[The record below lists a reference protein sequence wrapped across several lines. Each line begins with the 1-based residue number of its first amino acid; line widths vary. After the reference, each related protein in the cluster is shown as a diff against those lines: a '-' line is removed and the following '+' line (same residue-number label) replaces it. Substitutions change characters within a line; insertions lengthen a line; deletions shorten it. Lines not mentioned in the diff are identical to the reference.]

1 MSTLHLISS
10 PHDTLLPQAKEAIV
24 TLVIGDSFR
33 YSWEGAAK
41 ASWVRYAEK
50 HDLDIVLIQQPLD
63 GSLMAQSRS
72 PAWQKCLI
80 LSLPWSQLYQRII
93 WVDADI
99 IINPH
104 SPHICYGVPQ
114 QQVGAVINYDQM
126 SLAEKH
132 IRLDRTTASTKPD
145 DLAPMQTLEEVAHNF
160 KRFNNF
166 LYRHLENMDTDES
179 RTISTGVLVLSPQLQ
194 RHRELLEDTYHFPQR
209 TKCYEQ
215 HPLSLLLMQRG
226 LLYELNPRF
235 NWHLFEYFA
244 VHCPKLLAKT
254 KEDTIPD
261 NFPWSLFM
269 ELVENEFHN
278 SYFLHFAALGYLFN
292 YMRIQIS
299 SIDDGGP
306 QYAL

>member
-1 MSTLHLISS
+1 MGTLHLVSS
-10 PHDTLLPQAKEAIV
+10 SHTTLTPQSREAIV

-33 YSWEGAAK
+33 HSWEGAARPG
-41 ASWVRYAEK
+41 WMRYAEK
-50 HDLDIVLIQQPLD
+50 HDLDVIVIQQPLD
-63 GSLMAQSRS
+63 GSLLAQSRS

-80 LSLPWSQLYQRII
+80 LSQPWSMLYQRII

-104 SPHICYGVPQ
+104 APHVCYGVPL
-114 QQVGAVINYDQM
+114 QQVGAVINYDQL

-145 DLAPMQTLEEVAHNF
+145 DMPAMQTLAEVAKNF
-160 KRFNNF
+160 SYFNNF
-166 LYRHLENMDTDES
+166 LYRNLESIDTDES
-179 RTISTGVLVLSPQLQ
+179 RTISTGVMVLSPQH
-194 RHRELLEDTYHFPQR
+194 HRAVLEDTYSFPQR
-209 TKCYEQ
+209 TNCYEQ

-254 KEDTIPD
+254 KDGTIPD
-261 NFPWSLFM
+261 DFPWSLFM

-278 SYFLHFAALGYLFN
+278 SYFLHFAAMGYLFS

-299 SIDDGGP
+299 SIDDHGP